1 MNIEL
6 NGSEQINTS
15 PANLWE
21 SVIDPA
27 VLQRAI
33 PGCINMTET
42 GEGQYQMTLEL
53 KVAAVGGSFEG
64 AVSLSE
70 MNPPNSCIIT
80 VLGSGTLGTGGGN
93 ATVAI
98 TDPRIAGTITLFI
111 VRKGLA
117 PELRAASVSV
127 LSGIALK
134 PMSSDL

>member
-53 KVAAVGGSFEG
+53 KVAAVGGSFAG
-64 AVSLSE
+64 AVSL
-70 MNPPNSCIIT
+70 
-80 VLGSGTLGTGGGN
+80 VGN
-93 ATVAI
+93 EPTA
-98 TDPRIAGTITLFI
+98 
-111 VRKGLA
+111 
-117 PELRAASVSV
+117 
-127 LSGIALK
+127 
-134 PMSSDL
+134 

>member
-6 NGSEQINTS
+6 NGSEQINTN

-21 SVIDPA
+21 SVIDPV

-33 PGCINMTET
+33 PGCTSMTET
-42 GEGQYQMTLEL
+42 GDGQYQMTLEL

-70 MNPPNSCIIT
+70 MNPPHSCVIT
-80 VLGSGTLGTGGGN
+80 VSGSGTLGTGGGN

-98 TDPRIAGTITLFI
+98 TCLLYTSPSPRD
-111 VRKGLA
+111 
-117 PELRAASVSV
+117 
-127 LSGIALK
+127 LSTSRM
-134 PMSSDL
+134 PSSA